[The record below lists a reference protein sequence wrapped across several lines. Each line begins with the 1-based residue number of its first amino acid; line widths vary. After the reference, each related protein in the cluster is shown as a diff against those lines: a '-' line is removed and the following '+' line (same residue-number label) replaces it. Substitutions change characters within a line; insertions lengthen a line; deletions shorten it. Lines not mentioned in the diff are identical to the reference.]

1 MENNPEINDIVDSL
15 LSDVESVLSKLE
27 NSFSDPLIEVK
38 NEIEKQE
45 ETLESIS
52 NKIPYPSVRYST
64 PDSNIISNIENIK
77 VKVSEQKQ
85 SNVTPKE
92 KTLEEA
98 KIERESPIE
107 IPVVSSEI
115 PTPNIEHRI
124 ADRVVKTHR
133 ERSFVQSESKVLEP
147 IEKHDEI
154 QQITTSDEE
163 LEIEFIDIPRNTRLI
178 HFYGPPSSGKT
189 TFAIQSAIEIY
200 PKNTYYFIT
209 SHSTSVIKRIKQIIS
224 HDRWVEYKD
233 IKKILFPIATQNL
246 DELQS
251 EIEKI
256 KKIEPERV
264 GLIVIDHL
272 TDYMRGEI
280 YKEEQRIILREILE
294 QLYLLADE
302 KNCKVLIL
310 NGYSYNNVAP
320 AGDIVESYCDMTLTA
335 ELDQKKVN
343 FITEDEEIKV
353 HFDSSGIINLHI
365 NIYFN

>member
-15 LSDVESVLSKLE
+15 LTDVENVLSRLE
-27 NSFSDPLIEVK
+27 ESFSDPLIEVR

-52 NKIPYPSVRYST
+52 NKIPYPSVRYHT
-64 PDSNIISNIENIK
+64 PDMIIKSNIENKK
-77 VKVSEQKQ
+77 VIISKQEQ
-85 SNVTPKE
+85 SNVKAKE
-92 KTLEEA
+92 NIEEEE
-98 KIERESPIE
+98 KIEQKA
-107 IPVVSSEI
+107 PVELPVIYSEI

-124 ADRVVKTHR
+124 ANRVVKTHIK
-133 ERSFVQSESKVLEP
+133 RSLAQSESKVSGT

-154 QQITTSDEE
+154 LQITTNEEE
-163 LEIEFIDIPRNTRLI
+163 LEIEFIDIPKSAKLI

-200 PKNTYYFIT
+200 PKSTYYFIT
-209 SHSTSVIKRIKQIIS
+209 SHSTSVIKRIKQMIN
-224 HDRWVEYKD
+224 HERWIDYKD
-233 IKKILFPIATQNL
+233 IKKKLFPIATQNL

-256 KKIEPERV
+256 KKFEPESV

-272 TDYMRGEI
+272 TDYIRGEI
-280 YKEEQRIILREILE
+280 YKEEQRTVLREILE

-335 ELDQKKVN
+335 ELDQKRVN
-343 FITEDEEIKV
+343 FITEEEEIKV
-353 HFDSSGIINLHI
+353 RFDNSGIRNLHI

>member
-1 MENNPEINDIVDSL
+1 LENNPEINDIVDSL

-27 NSFSDPLIEVK
+27 NSFSDPLVEVR

-45 ETLESIS
+45 EALESIS

-77 VKVSEQKQ
+77 VKISEQKI
-85 SNVTPKE
+85 SNVISKE
-92 KTLEEA
+92 NTQEEA
-98 KIERESPIE
+98 KITRELPIE
-107 IPVVSSEI
+107 IPVVDNEI
-115 PTPNIEHRI
+115 PLPNIEHRI

-133 ERSFVQSESKVLEP
+133 ERSFVQNESKVLEKMD
-147 IEKHDEI
+147 KHDEI
-154 QQITTSDEE
+154 RQITTNEVE
-163 LEIEFIDIPRNTRLI
+163 LEIEFIDIPKSTRLI

-200 PKNTYYFIT
+200 PRNTYYFIT
-209 SHSTSVIKRIKQIIS
+209 SHSTSVIKRIKQMIS
-224 HDRWVEYKD
+224 HERWLEYKD

-251 EIEKI
+251 EIEKV
-256 KKIEPERV
+256 KKLEPERV
-264 GLIVIDHL
+264 GLIIIDHL

-343 FITEDEEIKV
+343 FITEEEEVKV
-353 HFDSSGIINLHI
+353 HFDDSGIANLHV
-365 NIYFN
+365 NIYFS

>member
-1 MENNPEINDIVDSL
+1 MENNPEINDIVDSI

-27 NSFSDPLIEVK
+27 DSFSDPLIEVR

-45 ETLESIS
+45 ETLEGIS

-77 VKVSEQKQ
+77 VEVSEQKL
-85 SNVTPKE
+85 SKVITKE
-92 KTLEEA
+92 NTQEET
-98 KIERESPIE
+98 KIVQESPIE
-107 IPVVSSEI
+107 IPVVHKEI

-124 ADRVVKTHR
+124 ANRVVETHR
-133 ERSFVQSESKVLEP
+133 ERSFVQNESKALEKMD
-147 IEKHDEI
+147 KHDEI
-154 QQITTSDEE
+154 RQITTNEVE
-163 LEIEFIDIPRNTRLI
+163 LEIEFIDIPKSTRLI

-200 PKNTYYFIT
+200 PRNTYYFIT
-209 SHSTSVIKRIKQIIS
+209 SHSTSVIKRIKQMIS
-224 HDRWVEYKD
+224 HERWLEYKD

-251 EIEKI
+251 EVEKV
-256 KKIEPERV
+256 KKLEPERV
-264 GLIVIDHL
+264 GLIIIDHL

-343 FITEDEEIKV
+343 FITEEEEIKV
-353 HFDSSGIINLHI
+353 HFDNSGIKNLHI

>member
-1 MENNPEINDIVDSL
+1 LENNTEINDIVDSL
-15 LSDVESVLSKLE
+15 LNDVENVLSRLE
-27 NSFSDPLIEVK
+27 ESFSDPLVDVR

-45 ETLESIS
+45 ETLENIN

-64 PDSNIISNIENIK
+64 PDSIIISNIEMKK
-77 VKVSEQKQ
+77 VKVSAQEQ
-85 SNVTPKE
+85 SNVTTKE
-92 KTLEEA
+92 SIEKEA
-98 KIERESPIE
+98 KNEQESPID
-107 IPVVSSEI
+107 IPVFNSEI
-115 PTPNIEHRI
+115 PKPNIEHRI
-124 ADRVVKTHR
+124 ANRVVKTHIK
-133 ERSFVQSESKVLEP
+133 RSFAQSESKVLETMD
-147 IEKHDEI
+147 KHDEI
-154 QQITTSDEE
+154 QQITTSEEE
-163 LEIEFIDIPRNTRLI
+163 LEIEFIDIPKSARLI

-200 PKNTYYFIT
+200 PRNTYYFIT
-209 SHSTSVIKRIKQIIS
+209 SHSTSVIKRIKQMIN
-224 HDRWVEYKD
+224 HDRWLDYKD
-233 IKKILFPIATQNL
+233 IKKNLFPIATQNL

-256 KKIEPERV
+256 KKLEPEKV

-272 TDYMRGEI
+272 TDYIRGEI
-280 YKEEQRIILREILE
+280 YKEEQRIVLREILE

-320 AGDIVESYCDMTLTA
+320 AGDLVESYCDMTLTA

-343 FITEDEEIKV
+343 FITEDDEIKIY
-353 HFDSSGIINLHI
+353 FDNSGIKNLHV

>member
-15 LSDVESVLSKLE
+15 LNDVENVLSRLE
-27 NSFSDPLIEVK
+27 DCFSDPLVDVR

-45 ETLESIS
+45 ESLEGI
-52 NKIPYPSVRYST
+52 NIKIPYPSVRYHT
-64 PDSNIISNIENIK
+64 PDTVIKSNVENKKTIISKQE
-77 VKVSEQKQ
+77 Q
-85 SNVTPKE
+85 SNVPTKE
-92 KTLEEA
+92 SIEEEA
-98 KIERESPIE
+98 KIENESPIE
-107 IPVVSSEI
+107 LPPVYKDIPM
-115 PTPNIEHRI
+115 PNMEHRI
-124 ADRVVKTHR
+124 ANRVVKTHS
-133 ERSFVQSESKVLEP
+133 ERSSSQSESNLSKT
-147 IEKHDEI
+147 IEKQDEI
-154 QQITTSDEE
+154 QQIVACEDE
-163 LEIEFIDIPRNTRLI
+163 LEIEFIDIPRSTKLI

-209 SHSTSVIKRIKQIIS
+209 SHSTSVIKRIKQLIN
-224 HDRWVEYKD
+224 HPRWLEYKD

-256 KKIEPERV
+256 KKLEPERV

-272 TDYMRGEI
+272 TDYIRGEI
-280 YKEEQRIILREILE
+280 YKEEQRVVLREILE

-302 KNCKVLIL
+302 KNCKVLVL

-343 FITEDEEIKV
+343 FITEDEEVNV
-353 HFDSSGIINLHI
+353 HFDNSGIKNLHI

>member
-1 MENNPEINDIVDSL
+1 LENKSEINDIVDSL

-27 NSFSDPLIEVK
+27 DSFSDPLIEVR

-52 NKIPYPSVRYST
+52 NKIPYPSVRYTT
-64 PDSNIISNIENIK
+64 PDSNIISNIENKK
-77 VKVSEQKQ
+77 VKVPEQKL
-85 SNVTPKE
+85 SKVTAKENV
-92 KTLEEA
+92 EEETKI
-98 KIERESPIE
+98 KIETPIE
-107 IPVVSSEI
+107 IPVVSSDI
-115 PTPNIEHRI
+115 PKPNIEHRI
-124 ADRVVKTHR
+124 ADRVAKTHR
-133 ERSFVQSESKVLEP
+133 ERSFAQSESKVLETMD
-147 IEKHDEI
+147 KHDKI
-154 QQITTSDEE
+154 QQITASEEE
-163 LEIEFIDIPRNTRLI
+163 LEIEFIDIPKSTRLI
-178 HFYGPPSSGKT
+178 HFYGPPASGKT
-189 TFAIQSAIEIY
+189 TYAIQSAIEIY
-200 PKNTYYFIT
+200 PRNTYYFIT
-209 SHSTSVIKRIKQIIS
+209 SHSTSVIKRIKQMIS
-224 HDRWVEYKD
+224 HDRWIEYKD

-256 KKIEPERV
+256 KKLEPERV
-264 GLIVIDHL
+264 GLIVIDHI

-353 HFDSSGIINLHI
+353 HFDNSGIKNLHI